1 MTDAPKASRVGYA
14 RVSTADQDAA
24 LQVDELES
32 AGCGRIFVDT
42 ASGALRDRPQL
53 SAALDYVRSGDVLV
67 VWRLDRLGR
76 SLRHLIDTVE
86 DLNGRGVGLVSLR
99 EAIDTTTPSGRLV
112 LHIFGSLAEFERE
125 LIIERTTAG
134 LAAAR
139 LRGRLTGRPSKVTP
153 AQLRTARAMY
163 ASGDHTAGEIAAALG
178 VSRATLYRH
187 LKPTQRQPGQSG
199 SPASTNA

>member
-1 MTDAPKASRVGYA
+1 M
-14 RVSTADQDAA
+14 
-24 LQVDELES
+24 QVDDLQR

-42 ASGALRDRPQL
+42 ASGALRERPQL

-86 DLNGRGVGLVSLR
+86 HLNGRGVGLVSLR

-125 LIIERTTAG
+125 LIVERTTAG

-153 AQLRTARAMY
+153 AQLRTARTMY

-187 LKPTQRQPGQSG
+187 LNLPSRTTARSGLPAPTNP
-199 SPASTNA
+199 